1 MSGCAAVAVNR
12 DYAPNIDFTA
22 YRTYVLRS
30 GSAREGEP
38 RSLIDQRA
46 QAAVERALARK
57 GLRRVGDSESP
68 DLLAIVRF
76 ETRAWVGV
84 VPYVSAYGGYWGW
97 GWGWRYP
104 GYGWNAW
111 VESYTEVTLVVDLVD
126 AKSNDVVWRGRA
138 QRETAD
144 TELSAAK
151 VEEMVT
157 KLLEDFPPGSAK
169 K

>member
-1 MSGCAAVAVNR
+1 MTGCAAVAVSR
-12 DYAPNIDFTA
+12 DYAPSIDFTA
-22 YRTYVLRS
+22 YRTYALRS
-30 GSAREGEP
+30 ASARESEP

-46 QAAVERALARK
+46 QAAVERALAQK
-57 GLRRVGDSESP
+57 GLHRVGDAESP

-76 ETRAWVGV
+76 ETRMWVGV
-84 VPYVSAYGGYWGW
+84 VPYTAYGGYWGW
-97 GWGWRYP
+97 RWGWGYP
-104 GYGWNAW
+104 GYGWNTWA
-111 VESYTEVTLVVDLVD
+111 ESYTEGTLDLVD

-138 QRETAD
+138 QRATAD